1 MNMAEKTIGRVAKA
15 TGCKV
20 QTIRYYEQIGLL
32 PEPRRSEGNQRL
44 YTEDTVKRLTFI
56 RHARDLG
63 FPLQA
68 IRNLLKLSDTPNQ
81 SCDEA
86 DEIVLSQ
93 LEDINKRI
101 RQLTD
106 LKKEMERMLDHC
118 KGGPISDCRVIEV
131 LYDHSLCETQHTE

>member
-1 MNMAEKTIGRVAKA
+1 MTEKTIGKVAKE

-44 YTEDTVKRLTFI
+44 YTDDTIKRLAFI

-68 IRNLLKLSDTPNQ
+68 IRDLLKLSDTPDHP
-81 SCDEA
+81 CDEA
-86 DEIVLSQ
+86 NEIVRSQ
-93 LEDINKRI
+93 LADINKRI

-106 LKKEMERMLDHC
+106 LKIEMERMLDHC
-118 KGGPISDCRVIEV
+118 KGGPMSDCRVIEV
-131 LYDHSLCETQHTE
+131 LYDHNLCETQHAKN